1 LNISA
6 EVTFDIDLLKTQKF
20 ISSSNEKFLN
30 LFFKEEMDFN
40 KYVSR
45 VIVQDIQSFKILNGI
60 FKRMGVSN
68 FDKNQSEYLDLSMDS
83 R

>member
-1 LNISA
+1 VKA

-45 VIVQDIQSFKILNGI
+45 VIVQDIQSFKMESLKEWEFQILTRI
-60 FKRMGVSN
+60 
-68 FDKNQSEYLDLSMDS
+68 NQNI
-83 R
+83 